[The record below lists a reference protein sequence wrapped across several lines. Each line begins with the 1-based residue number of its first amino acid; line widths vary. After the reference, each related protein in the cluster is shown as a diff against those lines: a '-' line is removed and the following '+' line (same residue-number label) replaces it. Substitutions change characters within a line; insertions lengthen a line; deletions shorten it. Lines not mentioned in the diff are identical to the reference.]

1 MLLFCMNSKISLIV
15 PVFNEAAEIEN
26 FFNELKHCDFNKINE
41 IIFVDDCSSDN
52 SIDLL
57 NKNITQFKENNFE
70 VNIFLIN
77 NLKIE
82 DMDFPLKKVF
92 PNQAMKL

>member
-57 NKNITQFKENNFE
+57 NKNITQK
-70 VNIFLIN
+70 LI
-77 NLKIE
+77 LKLTS
-82 DMDFPLKKVF
+82 F
-92 PNQAMKL
+92 